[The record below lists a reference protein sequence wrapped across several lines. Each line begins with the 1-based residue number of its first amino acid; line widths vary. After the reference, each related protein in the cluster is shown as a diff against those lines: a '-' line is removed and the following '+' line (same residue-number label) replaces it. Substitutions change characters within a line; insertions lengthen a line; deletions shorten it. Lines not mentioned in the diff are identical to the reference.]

1 MCRAG
6 ATKLLSDRVFV
17 GHFGVAF
24 GAKRVAPRVSLGT
37 LFLAGQF
44 LDLLWPTLL
53 LTGAERVRIA
63 PGITTV
69 TPLDFEYYPISHSL
83 LAVAGWAVLVG
94 GSHFLLRQQ
103 GRAALVMGALVLS
116 HWVLDLL
123 VHRPDLPLMPGDSTL
138 VGLGAW
144 SSLPLTLL
152 LELPLF
158 ALGVG
163 LYARATVAK
172 DRQGSWALWS
182 LVVLLLVIYTANL
195 FGSAPPSVVA
205 IAWAGQL
212 QWLLVIWAYWVDRHR
227 TSRE

>member
-24 GAKRVAPRVSLGT
+24 GAKRVAPRVSLGM

-53 LTGAERVRIA
+53 LAGAERVRIA